1 MLNGSTQQTSKKMIA
16 ALREYRAY
24 EWWFR
29 TENPEPGS
37 RCLSPMVLQN
47 MKLRYESGDLS
58 PNLMQF
64 ENLLQTAIF
73 YQQRCR
79 QMHGEIE
86 DLRNP
91 RE

>member
-1 MLNGSTQQTSKKMIA
+1 
-16 ALREYRAY
+16 
-24 EWWFR
+24 
-29 TENPEPGS
+29 
-37 RCLSPMVLQN
+37 MVLQN

-79 QMHGEIE
+79 QMHDEIE
-86 DLRNP
+86 DLHSLKIDATTGIDP
-91 RE
+91 TG